1 MSNPVASIC
10 EVFVH
15 GSTNKERSPISVA
28 KVSLESPFLFCASI
42 PHKYRADAESE
53 IYVLLV

>member
-28 KVSLESPFLFCASI
+28 KVSLELPFLFCAFAYAHTSS
-42 PHKYRADAESE
+42 PH
-53 IYVLLV
+53 